1 MASRRRQ
8 WMQPPQR
15 SSRPASWRH
24 SKDCAWIPVSRA
36 VADRFAAVFARR
48 CFSDDDGYQLLS
60 VSPLLERLL
69 VRCCPRSHVSLKHT
83 ERPPTAIRSFTET
96 GSPCRRAQW
105 RSLNNR
111 GLAGLAAARAPSA
124 SITKKTVQVGL
135 GRRRLAERALDEL
148 HRRNLF
154 SGDELSKRCRAHI
167 VEVARHRTVL
177 CQPLGECHRL
187 NGPGAGQESMLS
199 QW

>member
-1 MASRRRQ
+1 
-8 WMQPPQR
+8 MQ
-15 SSRPASWRH
+15 
-24 SKDCAWIPVSRA
+24 K
-36 VADRFAAVFARR
+36 
-48 CFSDDDGYQLLS
+48 
-60 VSPLLERLL
+60 
-69 VRCCPRSHVSLKHT
+69 
-83 ERPPTAIRSFTET
+83 
-96 GSPCRRAQW
+96 AQW

-111 GLAGLAAARAPSA
+111 GLGSSRSRASPFG
-124 SITKKTVQVGL
+124 IDYEETVQVGL

-154 SGDELSKRCRAHI
+154 SDDELSKRCRAHI

-187 NGPGAGQESMLS
+187 NGPGTGQESMLS